1 MRKNTRKIE
10 ATTKLRIQKLND
22 RKKVHNIKP
31 FIKFKTN
38 SIMIQSEFPSNIVQI
53 SHKNLNHLNHLKS
66 KLNLILLYKIF
77 T

>member
-22 RKKVHNIKP
+22 RKEVHNIKL

-38 SIMIQSEFPSNIVQI
+38 SITIQSELPSNIVQI
-53 SHKNLNHLNHLKS
+53 SNFIYEFKIIQIAQRIKN
-66 KLNLILLYKIF
+66 
-77 T
+77 